1 MAIYRAVAAAPPLVP
16 GAVRGRDVVDL
27 RSADHWPEN
36 ARDGG
41 GRGGL
46 HDKAVVFAIGL
57 AGSAAFR
64 RASWRAAVLQR
75 ANGRARAHGAG
86 ARRGSGA
93 GVDAGTLRP
102 DGQGRGAA
110 LVGPD
115 RH

>member
-27 RSADHWPEN
+27 RSADHRPEN

-46 HDKAVVFAIGL
+46 HGTAMVFASGL

-64 RASWRAAVLQR
+64 RATWRATRRAAVLQR

-86 ARRGSGA
+86 AGRGSGV
-93 GVDAGTLRP
+93 GV
-102 DGQGRGAA
+102 
-110 LVGPD
+110 
-115 RH
+115 